1 MEEIPSDLI
10 RFVDTKFK
18 TVQNEV
24 HEAEKD
30 LQKRIEKIDSIQVN
44 DEFTNEKIVQV
55 RNNLNSIKTKLFT
68 LNADYSDLVNIL
80 IDFLKSYETIYE
92 SIRTYFN
99 AKKER
104 PVEECVE
111 ELIKDYEEFKN
122 NTMENFRS
130 LLSQSEKIIDRVKI
144 QEPPGAKEHDTD
156 KIITLLEKLKTFF
169 ESKASSENS
178 ELKKQHFLSEFN
190 KLLKDINGNIDSLK
204 SQYVDIAEKYSESS
218 AAVKVASLSFEYFER
233 NVDVSR
239 KFVIFY
245 RIYALSF
252 TSKDLL
258 KPKISPERD
267 NFLRVNVIIELHMVS
282 GVQWD
287 SS

>member
-24 HEAEKD
+24 HQAEKD
-30 LQKRIEKIDSIQVN
+30 LQKRIEKIESIQVN
-44 DEFTNEKIVQV
+44 DELSNEKIVQV

-68 LNADYSDLVNIL
+68 INADYSDLVNIL
-80 IDFLKSYETIYE
+80 LDFLKSYETIYE
-92 SIRTYFN
+92 SIRSYFN
-99 AKKER
+99 SKKDR
-104 PVEECVE
+104 PVEDCVE

-130 LLSQSEKIIDRVKI
+130 LLAQSEKIIDRVKLH
-144 QEPPGAKEHDTD
+144 EPSGAKEHDTD

-190 KLLKDINGNIDSLK
+190 KMLKDINGNLDSLK
-204 SQYVDIAEKYSESS
+204 SQYNEISEKYSESS
-218 AAVKVASLSFEYFER
+218 AAVKVSSLSYEYFER
-233 NVDVSR
+233 NVDVSIH
-239 KFVIFY
+239 FSLFY
-245 RIYALSF
+245 Y
-252 TSKDLL
+252 LL
-258 KPKISPERD
+258 Q
-267 NFLRVNVIIELHMVS
+267 LHMVLLKGFKWIFKLS
-282 GVQWD
+282 FFMRLKSVF
-287 SS
+287 